1 MAASERSTLHRSTT
15 RRMAIDYQGLVTQG
29 LATQIAA
36 KIRAAILEGRL
47 RVDERLPT
55 EEELA
60 ARFSVSR
67 PTIREALKR
76 LAAQHLIRSRRGPT
90 GGTFVNQPSRDEAR
104 LAVANAASLLVS
116 LGDFSLHDIAE
127 ARTELELVCCRLAAA
142 RRTPGHLA
150 ALAAEIEQQRLAGLS
165 DEEFCASDVRFHR
178 TLVDAAG
185 NPALDFVAAGVLES
199 LQPAVNM
206 VIFRYRDRRAV
217 AAQHQR
223 LHAALAAHDAD
234 AACRALND
242 YMRDL
247 RKQYALAQSARI
259 APAKRVRAARRA

>member
-1 MAASERSTLHRSTT
+1 MS
-15 RRMAIDYQGLVTQG
+15 IDYQGLVTQG
-29 LATQIAA
+29 LAMQIAA
-36 KIRAAILEGRL
+36 KIREAIVEGRL
-47 RVDERLPT
+47 KVDERLPT
-55 EEELA
+55 EQELA

-76 LAAQHLIRSRRGPT
+76 LAAQNLIRSRRGPT

-116 LGDFSLHDIAE
+116 LGEFALPDIAE

-142 RRTPGHLA
+142 RRTPAHLE
-150 ALAAEIEQQRLAGLS
+150 ALSAEIGRQRLAGLS

-178 TLVDAAG
+178 TLVDAAC
-185 NPALDFVAAGVLES
+185 NPTLDFVAAGVIES

-206 VIFRYRDRRAV
+206 IIFRFRDRHAV
-217 AAQHQR
+217 AGQHAR
-223 LHAALAAHDAD
+223 LCSALAARDAD

-247 RKQYALAQSARI
+247 RKHYAQAQQARER
-259 APAKRVRAARRA
+259 PATRARVRRRA